1 VTDTDTLPTA
11 DESSRLAKNLARR
24 RFLRGSA
31 QMGVA
36 AGGLALLSACGGSDS
51 DSTATPTPTP
61 TASSTSAIIDADA
74 LNLLLNLEYLQ
85 AQFFTFATTGSNIS
99 AIASTSSQAD
109 GGLFPGGGAAL
120 LTGTGTQGSVTGG
133 RAVSFASATI
143 GQYAREIAADDLAH
157 LRFLRS
163 ALGSSAVAQ
172 PALNIDG
179 GASGAFT
186 RIAQLGGYA
195 ASGVTFDPYASDL
208 NFLLAAFVLKDLA
221 VTAMKGAATLLTST
235 LYLDAVGAMLA
246 TQAYHAALIRT
257 TLYTMGAGTAAGQ
270 FSNARDGLDGSAD
283 IDQGIT
289 GTSTTANITP
299 VDANGRVYTRTS
311 GQLLNVLY
319 LNSAAVTS
327 GGFLPAGAN
336 GNIKTSAASNV

>member
-1 VTDTDTLPTA
+1 VTDTIHTED
-11 DESSRLAKNLARR
+11 SRGLARR
-24 RFLRGSA
+24 QFIRTTGQF
-31 QMGVA
+31 GVA
-36 AGGLALLSACGGSDS
+36 AGGLALLSACGGSS
-51 DSTATPTPTP
+51 DDTATA
-61 TASSTSAIIDADA
+61 TATATSTSTSAIIDGDA
-74 LNLLLNLEYLQ
+74 LSLLLNLEYLQ
-85 AQFFTFATTGSNIS
+85 AQFFTFVTTGSNIS

-120 LTGTGTQGSVTGG
+120 LTGTGTQGAVTGG

-143 GQYAREIAADDLAH
+143 GQYAREIAADDLAQ

-163 ALGSSAVAQ
+163 ALGTAAVAQ
-172 PALNIDG
+172 PAINIDG

-186 RIAQLGGYA
+186 KIAQLGGYA
-195 ASGVTFDPYASDL
+195 ATGVTFDPYASDL

-221 VTAMKGAATLLTST
+221 VTALKGASTLLTST
-235 LYLDAVGAMLA
+235 VYLDAVAGMLA

-270 FSNARDGLDGSAD
+270 FSNARDSLDGSAD

-311 GQLLNVLY
+311 GQVLNVLY

-327 GGFLPAGAN
+327 GGFLPAGTN
-336 GNIKTSAASNV
+336 GNIKTSAASNA